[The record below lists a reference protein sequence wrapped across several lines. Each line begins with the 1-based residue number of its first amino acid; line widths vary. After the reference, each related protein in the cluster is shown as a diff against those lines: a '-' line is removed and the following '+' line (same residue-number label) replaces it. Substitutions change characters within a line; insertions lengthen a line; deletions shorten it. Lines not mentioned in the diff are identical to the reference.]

1 MNYRRLSYFL
11 AVVDAGTVTAAA
23 QAIPVA
29 QPALSRQIKTLEH
42 ELRFPL
48 FESHGNRL
56 VLTAAGRAF
65 VPAARTLIAH
75 TRGLERT
82 AETLRSGRVD
92 SLTLATTSASVR
104 SFIASFIATTTPVDP
119 ILLVRETGHFDL
131 ADALTRGADFI
142 VSPAPPD
149 PAHAVFALGHVA
161 LTAFVAPD
169 HAWAKAGRR
178 ELSLS
183 EVAAERVIVHSNRS
197 VSRQILDQALN
208 REQLGLCDMHECDDG
223 QTILALASA
232 GQGVGVTT
240 ELSQFD
246 AHPMRIAAA
255 GAQTRPDAGAL
266 HLPLHV
272 AWPPDH
278 FAADIIRALAQ
289 RIRAHL
295 ADRYRAISPEAN
307 TSMP

>member
-29 QPALSRQIKTLEH
+29 QPALSRQIKTLER
-42 ELRFPL
+42 ELRFSL

-75 TRGLERT
+75 TRGLEGT

-92 SLTLATTSASVR
+92 SLTLASTSASVR
-104 SFIASFIATTTPVDP
+104 SFIASFIATTTPADP
-119 ILLVRETGHFDL
+119 ILLVHETGHFDL
-131 ADALTRGADFI
+131 ADALTLGADFI

-149 PAHAVFALGHVA
+149 PAHAVFALGRVA
-161 LTAFVAPD
+161 LAAFVAPD
-169 HAWAKAGRR
+169 HAWAVAGRR
-178 ELSLS
+178 EITLAEL
-183 EVAAERVIVHSNRS
+183 AAERVIVHSHQS
-197 VSRQILDQALN
+197 VSRQILDQALS
-208 REQLGLCDMHECDDG
+208 REQLGWREAHECDDG
-223 QTILALASA
+223 QTILALAAA

-246 AHPMRIAAA
+246 AHPMRIIAA
-255 GAQTRPDAGAL
+255 GTNAQLKAGAL
-266 HLPLHV
+266 DLPLHV

-278 FAADIIRALAQ
+278 FAADIILALAG

-295 ADRYRAISPEAN
+295 ASRYRSIRPDIATP
-307 TSMP
+307 MP